1 MDAENHPHGRQDEV
15 DMIGLALLQKC
26 APEVAQVTMAAIV
39 QGESGGDAYAI
50 NDNTSGLHYFPE
62 TRSQAVAI
70 ARTLIAAGHKIDMGL
85 GQVDSENLGWL
96 HMGISQAFDACDNLN
111 AAQRILVG
119 AYRQAGANG
128 VESLAGAFEAYNS
141 GRTWGDQG
149 YAQGV
154 FRNAGV
160 EIPAIPG
167 GQLAPWVSRP
177 VGGGVGMEKERGIG
191 KSAPV
196 RPVIMM
202 PPKSWQSLTKGEDF
216 PVTRHHGKS
225 QTKELQNASS
235 VTGIWTAAR

>member
-1 MDAENHPHGRQDEV
+1 
-15 DMIGLALLQKC
+15 MIGLALLQQC
-26 APEVAQVTMAAIV
+26 APRVAPVTMAAIV
-39 QGESGGDAYAI
+39 QGESGGNPFAI

-62 TRSQAVAI
+62 SRSQAVAI

-96 HMGISQAFDACDNLN
+96 HMGIRQTFNACDNLN

-128 VESLAGAFEAYNS
+128 ARSLAGAFEAYNS

-167 GQLAPWVSRP
+167 GQLAPWASRP
-177 VGGGVGMEKERGIG
+177 VGGVVVVGKEKGVNG
-191 KSAPV
+191 SAPV
-196 RPVIMM
+196 RPVIIM
-202 PPKSWQSLTKGEDF
+202 PPKSWQPLTQGEDF
-216 PVTRHHGKS
+216 PVSTRHHHGKS
-225 QTKELQNASS
+225 QTQERLQDASP
-235 VTGIWTAAR
+235 VTNIWTSAEGE

>member
-1 MDAENHPHGRQDEV
+1 
-15 DMIGLALLQKC
+15 MIGLALLQKC
-26 APEVAQVTMAAIV
+26 APDVAPVTMAAIV
-39 QGESGGDAYAI
+39 QGESGGDAYGI

-96 HMGISQAFDACDNLN
+96 HMGIRQTFDACDNLN
-111 AAQRILVG
+111 ASQRILVG

-128 VESLAGAFEAYNS
+128 TQSLAGAFEAYNS

-167 GQLAPWVSRP
+167 GQLAPWASRP
-177 VGGGVGMEKERGIG
+177 VGGVGVVGKEEAGA
-191 KSAPV
+191 APV
-196 RPVIMM
+196 RPIIMM
-202 PPKSWQSLTKGEDF
+202 PPKSWQPLTKGEDF
-216 PVTRHHGKS
+216 PVTRYHGS
-225 QTKELQNASS
+225 SPVPASP
-235 VTGIWTAAR
+235 VTGIWTAAQ

>member
-1 MDAENHPHGRQDEV
+1 
-15 DMIGLALLQKC
+15 MIGGLALLQQC
-26 APEVAQVTMAAIV
+26 SPQVAPVTMAAIV

-50 NDNTSGLHYFPE
+50 NDNTSGLHYSPE

-96 HMGISQAFDACDNLN
+96 HMGIRQTFNACDNLN

-128 VESLAGAFEAYNS
+128 AQSLPGAFEAYNS
-141 GRTWGDQG
+141 GRTWGDQR
-149 YAQGV
+149 YAQVV

-167 GQLAPWVSRP
+167 GQLAPWATRP
-177 VGGGVGMEKERGIG
+177 VGGAEGMG
-191 KSAPV
+191 KKKGAGAAPV
-196 RPVIMM
+196 RPIIMM
-202 PPKSWQSLTKGEDF
+202 PPKAWQPLTRGEDF
-216 PVTRHHGKS
+216 PGTRYHGS
-225 QTKELQNASS
+225 SPVPASP